1 MTPTVSHGFELTTF
15 VHGLPQA
22 SFVYT
27 FYLFVIQGFW
37 MTFGDLPLR
46 IALPTIILV
55 ALVFVVIC
63 FGVWVVL
70 QPRGRPSEET
80 LLPAP
85 VPIQIAPIDPEDS

>member
-37 MTFGDLPLR
+37 MSFDDLPLR
-46 IALPTIILV
+46 IALPIIISV
-55 ALVFVVIC
+55 AVVFVVIC

-70 QPRGRPSEET
+70 QPRGKPSEET

-85 VPIQIAPIDPEDS
+85 VPIQIAPIDPKDS